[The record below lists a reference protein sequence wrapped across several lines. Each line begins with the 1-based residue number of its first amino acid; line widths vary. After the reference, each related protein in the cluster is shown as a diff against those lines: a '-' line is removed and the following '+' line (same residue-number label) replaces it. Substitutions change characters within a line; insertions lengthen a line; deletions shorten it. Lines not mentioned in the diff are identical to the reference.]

1 MTDARAFTWFTKF
14 GTVLDAM
21 PEEEQAE
28 FALAIVRYGSFGEE
42 PEFGNAML
50 GALFLSLREDI
61 DNSIN
66 KRAAAS
72 KGGRP
77 AKNEKP
83 QVKTGFEKPETT
95 NAQSDEGGFGVSET
109 TNAQN
114 GEGGFEVS
122 ETIPYINQASTG
134 QYKPSQGGTRAGA
147 GAAPTE
153 EEAVAYFQTNCIR
166 GDPRAFFDFYESQGW
181 LKGNGMPIVNWRA
194 QAKQWHRKQVELDA
208 EAKSRGR
215 MTSTEAA
222 QVATWKPVESD
233 DEALARIDA
242 QLAKLEAVS

>member
-14 GTVLDAM
+14 GMVLDAM
-21 PEEEQAE
+21 PEDEQAE

-95 NAQSDEGGFGVSET
+95 NAQCDESGFEVSET

-122 ETIPYINQASTG
+122 ETIPYINQANTV
-134 QYKPSQGGTRAGA
+134 QANTSQRGTRASA
-147 GAAPTE
+147 ATAPTE

-166 GDPRAFFDFYESQGW
+166 GDPHAFFDFYESQGW